1 MASLLLIT
9 KRNINIYRMTMNI
22 QPVFESYT
30 FNNGVTV
37 ANRLVVAPM
46 THWASDAD
54 GHITDTERSFLQGR
68 AEGFGLFVTAATLV
82 SAEGKAFAGEPEAI
96 DEGDLE
102 SLRAT
107 ATLIKGQGAKAILQL
122 HHGGRQAVAGLLGGL
137 DRVAP
142 SSDGEVDGVPQPADG
157 ARAMTVAEIEA
168 VIAAFGRATEL
179 AIEAGFDG
187 VEIHGANGYLLQQFF
202 SAHSNRRT
210 DEWGG
215 SLDRRMR
222 FPLAVV
228 DAVMAARE
236 RKQRPD
242 FIVGYRF
249 SPEEPEERGL
259 TMSDTFQ
266 LIDALVE
273 KPLQYLH
280 VSLHDFFA
288 HARRGADT
296 AQLRTVLLHEHIG
309 GKLPLIG
316 VGNLLSAEDVD
327 RAWATKSTEFLAFG
341 KAVLLNPN
349 LVDLL
354 RSGRYDKIATEL
366 DSSREDRYHFSD
378 TLWQLNLQGL
388 AFLPKLKQE

>member
-1 MASLLLIT
+1 
-9 KRNINIYRMTMNI
+9 MNI
-22 QPVFESYT
+22 QPIFEPYT
-30 FNNGVTV
+30 FNNGITV
-37 ANRLVVAPM
+37 DNRLVVAPM
-46 THWASDAD
+46 THWASDAE
-54 GHITDTERSFLQGR
+54 GHITDAERSFLQGR
-68 AEGFGLFVTAATLV
+68 AEGFGLFITAATLV

-96 DEGDLE
+96 DEGDLD
-102 SLRAT
+102 SLKAT
-107 ATLIKGQGAKAILQL
+107 AAFIKSQGAKAILQL
-122 HHGGRQAVAGLLGGL
+122 HHGGRQAVAELLGGL

-142 SSDGEVDGVPQPADG
+142 SSDSEVDGVAQTADSV
-157 ARAMTVAEIEA
+157 RAMTADEIKSA
-168 VIAAFGRATEL
+168 IAAFGRATEL

-202 SAHSNRRT
+202 SGHTNRRT

-215 SLDRRMR
+215 TLENRMR

-228 DAVMAARE
+228 DAVVAARA
-236 RKQRPD
+236 KHQCAD

-259 TMSDTFQ
+259 TMADTFA
-266 LIDALVE
+266 LLDALVE

-296 AQLRTVLLHEHIG
+296 AQLRTVLLRKHIG

-316 VGNLLSAEDVD
+316 VGNLLSADDID
-327 RAWATKSTEFLAFG
+327 RAWNTGGADFLAFG

-349 LVDLL
+349 LVELL
-354 RSGRYDKIATEL
+354 RSGRYAEIATEL
-366 DSSREDRYHFSD
+366 DPVRQDRYRFPE

-388 AFLPKLKQE
+388 SFLPKLKQ

>member
-1 MASLLLIT
+1 
-9 KRNINIYRMTMNI
+9 MNI
-22 QPVFESYT
+22 QPVFEPYT
-30 FNNGVTV
+30 LNNGVTV
-37 ANRLVVAPM
+37 TNRLVVAPM

-54 GHITDTERSFLQGR
+54 GHITETERSFLHNR

-82 SAEGKAFAGEPEAI
+82 SPEGKAFAGEPEAI

-102 SLRAT
+102 SLKAM
-107 ATLIKGQGAKAILQL
+107 ASLIKKQGAKAILQL
-122 HHGGRQAVAGLLGGL
+122 HHGGRQAVGELLGGL

-142 SSDGEVDGVPQPADG
+142 SSDSEVDGVAQTAG
-157 ARAMTVAEIEA
+157 GVRAMTAAEIEA
-168 VIAAFGRATEL
+168 VIVAFGRATEL

-202 SAHSNRRT
+202 SAHTNRRT

-215 SLDRRMR
+215 SLEKRMR

-228 DAVMAARE
+228 DAVMATRA

-259 TMSDTFQ
+259 TMADTFA
-266 LIDALVE
+266 LVDALVE
-273 KPLQYLH
+273 KHLQYLH
-280 VSLHDFFA
+280 VSLHNFFA

-296 AQLRTVLLHEHIG
+296 AQLRTVLLHEHIA

-316 VGNLLSAEDVD
+316 VGGLVSAEDVD
-327 RAWATKSTEFLAFG
+327 RAWATQSTEFLAFG
-341 KAVLLNPN
+341 RAVLLNPN
-349 LVDLL
+349 LADLL
-354 RSGRYDKIATEL
+354 RSGRYDEIATEL
-366 DSSREDRYHFSD
+366 DPSREDHYHFSD

-388 AFLPKLKQE
+388 DFLPRLKQ